1 MVRPTSW
8 LPLAA
13 LALLVGLSLWLN
25 QLVQVPVARADGK
38 LRHDPDLMVENF
50 SASKLGADGRV
61 LYTLAARKM
70 VHYPDDDSALLESI
84 QLEAFE
90 PRQPRMTITA
100 DHGRLEQGGD
110 RVLIEGNVVVLREAG
125 EKNEAARLTTDKLLV
140 LPDTGIARTA
150 SEVRLESVSARAL
163 AQGGMEIDNRARTMK
178 LERVNA
184 TFKPRTRAA
193 APARP

>member
-13 LALLVGLSLWLN
+13 LALLVGLTLWLD
-25 QLVQVPVARADGK
+25 QLVQPTQARADGK
-38 LRHDPDLMVENF
+38 RRHDPDLMVENF
-50 SASKLGADGRV
+50 SARKLGEDGRV

-90 PRQPRMTITA
+90 PRQPKMTITA

-110 RVLIEGNVVVLREAG
+110 RVNIEGNVVVLR
-125 EKNEAARLTTDKLLV
+125 
-140 LPDTGIARTA
+140 
-150 SEVRLESVSARAL
+150 
-163 AQGGMEIDNRARTMK
+163 
-178 LERVNA
+178 
-184 TFKPRTRAA
+184 
-193 APARP
+193 

>member
-13 LALLVGLSLWLN
+13 LALLVGLTLWLD
-25 QLVQVPVARADGK
+25 QLVQPTQARADGK
-38 LRHDPDLMVENF
+38 RRHDPDLMVENF
-50 SASKLGADGRV
+50 SARKLGEDGRV

-90 PRQPRMTITA
+90 PRQPKMTITA

-110 RVLIEGNVVVLREAG
+110 RVNIEGNVVVLREADAS
-125 EKNEAARLTTDKLLV
+125 NEAARLYTERLLV
-140 LPDTGIARTA
+140 LPETGIARTDA
-150 SEVRLESVSARAL
+150 EVRLESVSARAL
-163 AQGGMEIDNRARTMK
+163 AQGMEIDNRSRTLK
-178 LERVNA
+178 LGRVSATYQPRERS
-184 TFKPRTRAA
+184 R
-193 APARP
+193 